1 MKLSLFNW
9 FKGLFKPKQEKKVI
23 CCSGGFDPIHK
34 GHIEYLQQAAL
45 LGNELIVILNTDK
58 FLLEKK
64 GYVFM
69 PFEER
74 LFVLENIKCVNKV
87 VVCIDEDQSVSKT
100 LELIK
105 PNIFAKGGDRNKGN
119 IPEKLVCDKLG
130 IQIIDGLGE
139 KISSSSDLAQKFAE
153 TYNSLKEKKRY
164 KTLVKKFVDK
174 GTFF

>member
-1 MKLSLFNW
+1 
-9 FKGLFKPKQEKKVI
+9 
-23 CCSGGFDPIHK
+23 
-34 GHIEYLQQAAL
+34 
-45 LGNELIVILNTDK
+45 
-58 FLLEKK
+58 
-64 GYVFM
+64 M
-69 PFEER
+69 PLEER

-119 IPEKLVCDKLG
+119 IPEKLICDKLG

-153 TYNSLKEKKRY
+153 TFNL
-164 KTLVKKFVDK
+164 
-174 GTFF
+174 